1 MGKIIVIQYVT
12 LDGVVEDPDGR
23 SGTDRGGWAFRF
35 GREQLAGDKFAL
47 GPILQTGALLF
58 GRRTWEH
65 FSRLWPQRT
74 DPVSTAMNTM
84 PKHVLTRT
92 EPELTVWANSQR
104 LTDAPVEGARRLAD
118 AQDVVV
124 IGSLGVVRELAA
136 AGAVDEYRLLTVP
149 TFLGVGERLF
159 VDQVDLEPVSA
170 VSEGPLVLSTYRPCA
185 ATTPG

>member
-74 DPVSTAMNTM
+74 DPVSTAMNIM

-92 EPELTVWANSQR
+92 DPDLAAWTNSHR
-104 LTDAPVEGARRLAD
+104 LADAPVEGARRLAG

-136 AGAVDEYRLLTVP
+136 AGAVDEYRLLAVP

-159 VDQVDLEPVSA
+159 VDQVDLDPVSA
-170 VSEGPLVLSTYRPCA
+170 VSDGPLVLSTYRPRA
-185 ATTPG
+185 AAGTS